1 MGQTRHPEVGVEA
14 DVPALQRVDAENHTI
29 LSFLDTG
36 GSRGLQTPENAAQST
51 GFSPGPFFLLPECN
65 MGSERP
71 EKPPPGL
78 KPRLDR
84 DHFKGL
90 KTPAPSVRSGQTP
103 IHKILEIN
111 PRGEAAL
118 KSFPTLPKKLS
129 S

>member
-1 MGQTRHPEVGVEA
+1 LEGAGVFRRREQGA
-14 DVPALQRVDAENHTI
+14 SD
-29 LSFLDTG
+29 G
-36 GSRGLQTPENAAQST
+36 GSRGLQTEGAG
-51 GFSPGPFFLLPECN
+51 GFRPLKMRLNPRALAPGLSFLLPERN

-90 KTPAPSVRSGQTP
+90 KTPAPSVRSGATP

-118 KSFPTLPKKLS
+118 KSFPTLPQKLS